1 MHMRTLMS
9 LIKEF
14 PIPPQQGTFSYTCP
28 LSFLCIPHV
37 SELPFSIPL
46 LPWHLQSQIGRSSTV
61 SREINKAEVPVTAYQ
76 GAFWPLVKHGYIY
89 KIDVL
94 MMYLKFNQ
102 GCIHEN

>member
-1 MHMRTLMS
+1 MRTLMS

-46 LPWHLQSQIGRSSTV
+46 LPWHLQSQIGRSLTV
-61 SREINKAEVPVTAYQ
+61 SKEINKAEVPVTDYQ

-89 KIDVL
+89 KIITVTIDTKI
-94 MMYLKFNQ
+94 YR
-102 GCIHEN
+102 

>member
-1 MHMRTLMS
+1 MS

-46 LPWHLQSQIGRSSTV
+46 LPWHLQSQIGRSLTV
-61 SREINKAEVPVTAYQ
+61 RKEINKAEVPVTAYQ

-89 KIDVL
+89 KIIIITIDTKI
-94 MMYLKFNQ
+94 YR
-102 GCIHEN
+102 